1 VVGGALGSPHSS
13 LDVTTQRSDTRP
25 RYFAGWRWD
34 LLGEA
39 RGRTLEIGSGWGH
52 NFAHYPAGTALVA
65 GDVDLERVREARRRG
80 PWVPLLV
87 ADAQRLPWAEAT
99 FDTVAGTL
107 VFCSIPQPA
116 AALAEVRRVL
126 RPDGRLLLVEH
137 VRSHR
142 PGLAR
147 LQDWLAPAWLRLTG
161 GCNLNRDTEA
171 ALRAAGFEIQRRRA
185 AYAGLLRLL
194 VAAPRDG
201 RMV

>member
-1 VVGGALGSPHSS
+1 
-13 LDVTTQRSDTRP
+13 
-25 RYFAGWRWD
+25 

-52 NFAHYPAGTALVA
+52 NFAHYPAGTAVVA
-65 GDVDLERVREARRRG
+65 GDVDLTRVRAAKRQNLAADGRG
-80 PWVPLLV
+80 PGVRLLV
-87 ADAQRLPWAEAT
+87 ADAQHLPWAEAI
-99 FDTVAGTL
+99 FDTVVGTL
-107 VFCSIPQPA
+107 VFCMIPQPA
-116 AALAEVRRVL
+116 RALAEIRRVL

-142 PGLAR
+142 PSLAR
-147 LQDWLAPAWLRLTG
+147 LQDRLAPAWLRLTG

-171 ALRAAGFEIQRRRA
+171 ALYAAGFDVERRKA

-194 VAAPRDG
+194 VAAPRAG